1 MSPLRHR
8 WTAVAAASLALGALL
23 SSCSGS
29 DSPEPTAAHR
39 TKQAQP
45 SESGEPTEPTSGPT
59 TRSTPPPA
67 SLAFSPKSGGKHLD
81 DCQRLV
87 PGDDPAEFLYY
98 PVVVTPSSDADLD
111 TVTTVH
117 TDGVVEAG
125 SWVAPVTATPETGTF
140 KGWPP
145 KFVANDP
152 NLQWSRRVAAA
163 GSTLAAGT
171 TYNVFLR
178 LQVDPTPGDSEVNGL
193 VFTFHPASHPAS
205 HTASGSQTTATWK
218 ATTTFSM
225 DC

>member
-23 SSCSGS
+23 SSCSSS
-29 DSPEPTAAHR
+29 DSKEPTAAPR
-39 TKQAQP
+39 TKHQQP
-45 SESGEPTEPTSGPT
+45 SESSEPTEPTSSPT
-59 TRSTPPPA
+59 THSTQPTA
-67 SLAFSPKSGGKHLD
+67 SLTFSPKSGGKHLD
-81 DCQRLV
+81 DCQLLV

-98 PVVVTPSSDADLD
+98 PVVVTPSGDETLD

-145 KFVANDP
+145 KFGAKDA
-152 NLQWSRRVAAA
+152 NLQWGKRVSAA
-163 GSTLAAGT
+163 GATLAGGT
-171 TYNVFLR
+171 TYKVFLR
-178 LQVDPTPGDSEVNGL
+178 LQVDPTPGDSEVKGL
-193 VFTFHPASHPAS
+193 EFTF
-205 HTASGSQTTATWK
+205 HTASGSRTTATWK

>member
-8 WTAVAAASLALGALL
+8 WTAVGAATLALGALL
-23 SSCSGS
+23 SSCSSS
-29 DSPEPTAAHR
+29 DSREPTAAPR
-39 TKQAQP
+39 TKHQQP
-45 SESGEPTEPTSGPT
+45 SESSEPTEPTSSPT
-59 TRSTPPPA
+59 TRSTQSPA
-67 SLAFSPKSGGKHLD
+67 SLTFSPKSGGKHLD

-111 TVTTVH
+111 TVTTDH

-145 KFVANDP
+145 KFVAQDP
-152 NLQWSRRVAAA
+152 NLQWSKRTPAA
-163 GSTLAAGT
+163 GATLTAGT

-178 LQVDPTPGDSEVNGL
+178 LQVDPTPGDSEVKAL
-193 VFTFHPASHPAS
+193 VFTF
-205 HTASGSQTTATWK
+205 HTASGSQTTGTWK

>member
-23 SSCSGS
+23 AGCSSSHS
-29 DSPEPTAAHR
+29 EEPSAAPPSKHRQPTQSSEPTGS
-39 TKQAQP
+39 TSSP
-45 SESGEPTEPTSGPT
+45 STH
-59 TRSTPPPA
+59 STPPPA

-81 DCQRLV
+81 DCQLLV

-98 PVVVTPSSDADLD
+98 PVLVTSSTDADLD

-145 KFVANDP
+145 KFVAKDP
-152 NLQWSRRVAAA
+152 NLQWSKRVPAA
-163 GSTLAAGT
+163 GATLTAGT
-171 TYNVFLR
+171 AYNVFLR
-178 LQVDPTPGDSEVNGL
+178 LQVDPTLGDSEVTGL
-193 VFTFHPASHPAS
+193 NLTF
-205 HTASGSQTTATWK
+205 HTASGSQTTATWE
-218 ATTTFSM
+218 ATTKFSM